1 MAKTLSESAAEILKA
16 SMNAGKEQMNV
27 LPDEVNDLGGATHD
41 NPGGTVNEP
50 PTAEAPKPGQSN
62 TESPEKKIGSVK
74 SQGLAKP
81 AAMDAT
87 LNPNLGEEVGQM
99 YNVKDPNG
107 RIVGVHSSTRGF
119 IPSRPELGLKP
130 GKTIPNG
137 HTIDTS
143 SPVTPV
149 KSRPAPR
156 RPAGDEYRS
165 SRVREEVEQI
175 DEKTHLEYTGKV
187 NDNDYRLLVPHNKEL
202 GDYSDVQ
209 LHRKLSREN
218 PHLSH
223 HEVTAIV
230 HSYGNHE
237 TDVDVEHKGEKYTHH
252 VVNDQEPNYI
262 REEVD
267 DLSEEDILEAKKEMM
282 KEMVRKHK
290 GTMKEDVD
298 ALFNGESLSEDFRV
312 KATLIFESAVTS
324 RVESILEGVLA
335 DNDELLSEA
344 VSEIKTEMSEQ
355 VDAYL
360 NYVVEEWMTENA
372 IAIESGLRAELTED
386 FINGLKNLFV
396 EHYVEIPDEK
406 LDVAEE
412 LAARVVEL
420 EEAAEA
426 AAAETAALSEE
437 LNAVKKDEAIRK
449 VCEGLT
455 EVQIGKMKS
464 LAESVEFTTEGD
476 FDHKLAVIRE
486 NYFPSKV
493 QVKSEVKAIQ
503 EAAAD
508 EAPEVVQASGIMAHY
523 VNSLTKTAPKA

>member
-27 LPDEVNDLGGATHD
+27 LPDEVNDLGGATND

-87 LNPNLGEEVGQM
+87 LNPSLGEET
-99 YNVKDPNG
+99 D
-107 RIVGVHSSTRGF
+107 S
-119 IPSRPELGLKP
+119 E
-130 GKTIPNG
+130 
-137 HTIDTS
+137 D
-143 SPVTPV
+143 
-149 KSRPAPR
+149 
-156 RPAGDEYRS
+156 
-165 SRVREEVEQI
+165 EEVFAEEEEI
-175 DEKTHLEYTGKV
+175 EDE
-187 NDNDYRLLVPHNKEL
+187 
-202 GDYSDVQ
+202 
-209 LHRKLSREN
+209 
-218 PHLSH
+218 
-223 HEVTAIV
+223 
-230 HSYGNHE
+230 
-237 TDVDVEHKGEKYTHH
+237 
-252 VVNDQEPNYI
+252 
-262 REEVD
+262 
-267 DLSEEDILEAKKEMM
+267 LSEEDLAEAKKDWM
-282 KEMVRKHK
+282 KKKIAEHK
-290 GTMKEDVD
+290 GSMMEDVD

-312 KATLIFESAVTS
+312 KATLIFESAVQS

-335 DNDELLSEA
+335 DNDKLLSEA
-344 VSEIKTEMSEQ
+344 VSEIKTEMAEQ
-355 VDAYL
+355 VDSYL
-360 NYVVEEWMTENA
+360 NYVVEEWMTENK
-372 IAIESGLRAELTED
+372 IAIESGLRAELSED
-386 FINGLKNLFV
+386 FINGLKNLFA
-396 EHYVEIPDEK
+396 EHYVEIPEEK

-476 FDHKLAVIRE
+476 FDNKLAVIRE

-508 EAPEVVQASGIMAHY
+508 EVPEVVQATGIMAHY

>member
-16 SMNAGKEQMNV
+16 SMNAGKEPLAAPLDN
-27 LPDEVNDLGGATHD
+27 VNDLGGATND

-50 PTAEAPKPGQSN
+50 PTVEAPKPGQSN

-87 LNPNLGEEVGQM
+87 LNPSLG
-99 YNVKDPNG
+99 
-107 RIVGVHSSTRGF
+107 
-119 IPSRPELGLKP
+119 
-130 GKTIPNG
+130 
-137 HTIDTS
+137 
-143 SPVTPV
+143 
-149 KSRPAPR
+149 
-156 RPAGDEYRS
+156 
-165 SRVREEVEQI
+165 EEVEQI
-175 DEKTHLEYTGKV
+175 DENHEDTYMKHMGAHLDAAEAGDWDKAEMHAQKAETAAAKHFKKTGKRIKDIGYTGNSK
-187 NDNDYRLLVPHNKEL
+187 Y
-202 GDYSDVQ
+202 
-209 LHRKLSREN
+209 
-218 PHLSH
+218 
-223 HEVTAIV
+223 IV
-230 HSYGNHE
+230 S
-237 TDVDVEHKGEKYTHH
+237 
-252 VVNDQEPNYI
+252 
-262 REEVD
+262 EEVS
-267 DLSEEDILEAKKEMM
+267 DLSEEDLAEAKKDWM
-282 KEMVRKHK
+282 KKKIADHK
-290 GTMKEDVD
+290 GSMKEDVD

-344 VSEIKTEMSEQ
+344 VSEIKTQMSEQ

-360 NYVVEEWMTENA
+360 NYVVEEWMKENA

-508 EAPEVVQASGIMAHY
+508 EAPEEVVQASGIMAHY
-523 VNSLTKTAPKA
+523 VKSLTKTAPKA

>member
-27 LPDEVNDLGGATHD
+27 LPDEVNDLGGATND

-87 LNPNLGEEVGQM
+87 LNPSLGEEVGQM

-107 RIVGVHSSTRGF
+107 RIVGVHSSTGGF
-119 IPSRPELGLKP
+119 KPSRPELGLKP
-130 GKTIPNG
+130 GKTIPDG
-137 HTIDTS
+137 HTIDKS
-143 SPVTPV
+143 SPVRSSPV
-149 KSRPAPR
+149 KSQNPSL
-156 RPAGDEYRS
+156 GEETDSEDEYVIS
-165 SRVREEVEQI
+165 EDEESEEVE
-175 DEKTHLEYTGKV
+175 
-187 NDNDYRLLVPHNKEL
+187 
-202 GDYSDVQ
+202 S
-209 LHRKLSREN
+209 
-218 PHLSH
+218 
-223 HEVTAIV
+223 
-230 HSYGNHE
+230 
-237 TDVDVEHKGEKYTHH
+237 
-252 VVNDQEPNYI
+252 
-262 REEVD
+262 D
-267 DLSEEDILEAKKEMM
+267 DLSEEDLAEAKKEMM

-344 VSEIKTEMSEQ
+344 VSEIKTQMSEQ

>member
-87 LNPNLGEEVGQM
+87 LNPSLGEEVAPM
-99 YNVKDPNG
+99 YNVKDPDG

-130 GKTIPNG
+130 GKTIPDG
-137 HTIDTS
+137 HTIDKS
-143 SPVTPV
+143 SPVRSSPV
-149 KSRPAPR
+149 
-156 RPAGDEYRS
+156 RS
-165 SRVREEVEQI
+165 SRVREEVEQV
-175 DEKTHLEYTGKV
+175 DEAKIALPAGVRVEEEETPDDDYASKQHTVYHRNRPIGSISDTPGEGHIAVHHDPEGDDKITVHPTHASALKAILTT
-187 NDNDYRLLVPHNKEL
+187 H
-202 GDYSDVQ
+202 
-209 LHRKLSREN
+209 KLTTK
-218 PHLSH
+218 PTKL
-223 HEVTAIV
+223 T
-230 HSYGNHE
+230 
-237 TDVDVEHKGEKYTHH
+237 T
-252 VVNDQEPNYI
+252 
-262 REEVD
+262 EEVD

-508 EAPEVVQASGIMAHY
+508 EAPEEVVQASGIMAHY

>member
-27 LPDEVNDLGGATHD
+27 LPDEVNDLGGSTND

-87 LNPNLGEEVGQM
+87 LNPSLGEET
-99 YNVKDPNG
+99 D
-107 RIVGVHSSTRGF
+107 S
-119 IPSRPELGLKP
+119 E
-130 GKTIPNG
+130 
-137 HTIDTS
+137 D
-143 SPVTPV
+143 
-149 KSRPAPR
+149 
-156 RPAGDEYRS
+156 
-165 SRVREEVEQI
+165 EEVISEEEEI
-175 DEKTHLEYTGKV
+175 EDE
-187 NDNDYRLLVPHNKEL
+187 
-202 GDYSDVQ
+202 
-209 LHRKLSREN
+209 
-218 PHLSH
+218 
-223 HEVTAIV
+223 
-230 HSYGNHE
+230 
-237 TDVDVEHKGEKYTHH
+237 
-252 VVNDQEPNYI
+252 
-262 REEVD
+262 
-267 DLSEEDILEAKKEMM
+267 LSEEDLAEAKKDWM
-282 KEMVRKHK
+282 KKKIAEHK
-290 GTMKEDVD
+290 GSMMEDVD

-344 VSEIKTEMSEQ
+344 VSEIKTQMSEQ

-372 IAIESGLRAELTED
+372 VAIESGLRAELTED

-464 LAESVEFTTEGD
+464 LAESVEFTAEGD

-493 QVKSEVKAIQ
+493 QVKSEVKVIQ
-503 EAAAD
+503 ETAVN
-508 EAPEVVQASGIMAHY
+508 EEPEVVQATGLMKHY
-523 VNSLTKTAPKA
+523 VQSLTKTAPKA

>member
-16 SMNAGKEQMNV
+16 SMNAGKEP
-27 LPDEVNDLGGATHD
+27 LATPLDKVNDLGGATND
-41 NPGGTVNEP
+41 NPGGVVNEP

-87 LNPNLGEEVGQM
+87 LNPSLGEET
-99 YNVKDPNG
+99 D
-107 RIVGVHSSTRGF
+107 S
-119 IPSRPELGLKP
+119 E
-130 GKTIPNG
+130 
-137 HTIDTS
+137 D
-143 SPVTPV
+143 
-149 KSRPAPR
+149 
-156 RPAGDEYRS
+156 
-165 SRVREEVEQI
+165 EEVFSEEEEEEEI
-175 DEKTHLEYTGKV
+175 EDE
-187 NDNDYRLLVPHNKEL
+187 
-202 GDYSDVQ
+202 
-209 LHRKLSREN
+209 
-218 PHLSH
+218 
-223 HEVTAIV
+223 
-230 HSYGNHE
+230 
-237 TDVDVEHKGEKYTHH
+237 
-252 VVNDQEPNYI
+252 
-262 REEVD
+262 
-267 DLSEEDILEAKKEMM
+267 LSEEDLAEAKKDWM
-282 KEMVRKHK
+282 KKKIAEHK
-290 GTMKEDVD
+290 GSMMEDVD

-344 VSEIKTEMSEQ
+344 VSEIKTQMAEQ

-360 NYVVEEWMTENA
+360 NYVVEEWMTDNA
-372 IAIESGLRAELTED
+372 VAIESGLRAELTED

-426 AAAETAALSEE
+426 AAAETAALSEA
-437 LNAVKKDEAIRK
+437 LDAVKKDEAIRK

-476 FDHKLAVIRE
+476 FDNKLAVIRE

-503 EAAAD
+503 EAAAE
-508 EAPEVVQASGIMAHY
+508 EAPEVVQATGIMAHY

>member
-27 LPDEVNDLGGATHD
+27 LPDGVNDLGGATND

-87 LNPNLGEEVGQM
+87 LNPSLGEEVEQVDEAKIALPAG
-99 YNVKDPNG
+99 VKVRKENMPNYAEDSEEHT
-107 RIVGVHSSTRGF
+107 VYLKN
-119 IPSRPELGLKP
+119 RPIGSISNTP
-130 GKTIPNG
+130 GEG
-137 HTIDTS
+137 HTA
-143 SPVTPV
+143 VHQ
-149 KSRPAPR
+149 PR
-156 RPAGDEYRS
+156 DPDGDEKITFHRTHDS
-165 SRVREEVEQI
+165 ALKAI
-175 DEKTHLEYTGKV
+175 LKTH
-187 NDNDYRLLVPHNKEL
+187 
-202 GDYSDVQ
+202 
-209 LHRKLSREN
+209 KL
-218 PHLSH
+218 
-223 HEVTAIV
+223 T
-230 HSYGNHE
+230 
-237 TDVDVEHKGEKYTHH
+237 
-252 VVNDQEPNYI
+252 
-262 REEVD
+262 EEVD
-267 DLSEEDILEAKKEMM
+267 DLSEEDILEAKKDWM
-282 KEMVRKHK
+282 KKKVAEHK

-344 VSEIKTEMSEQ
+344 VSEIKTQMSEQ

>member
-27 LPDEVNDLGGATHD
+27 LPDEVNDLGGATND

-87 LNPNLGEEVGQM
+87 LNPSLGEET
-99 YNVKDPNG
+99 D
-107 RIVGVHSSTRGF
+107 S
-119 IPSRPELGLKP
+119 E
-130 GKTIPNG
+130 
-137 HTIDTS
+137 D
-143 SPVTPV
+143 
-149 KSRPAPR
+149 
-156 RPAGDEYRS
+156 
-165 SRVREEVEQI
+165 EEVFAEEEEI
-175 DEKTHLEYTGKV
+175 EDE
-187 NDNDYRLLVPHNKEL
+187 
-202 GDYSDVQ
+202 
-209 LHRKLSREN
+209 
-218 PHLSH
+218 
-223 HEVTAIV
+223 
-230 HSYGNHE
+230 
-237 TDVDVEHKGEKYTHH
+237 
-252 VVNDQEPNYI
+252 
-262 REEVD
+262 
-267 DLSEEDILEAKKEMM
+267 LSEEDLAEAKKDWM
-282 KEMVRKHK
+282 KKKIAEHK
-290 GTMKEDVD
+290 GSMMEDVD

-344 VSEIKTEMSEQ
+344 VSEIKTEMAEQ
-355 VDAYL
+355 VDSYL
-360 NYVVEEWMTENA
+360 NYVVEEWMTENK
-372 IAIESGLRAELTED
+372 IAIESGLRAELSED
-386 FINGLKNLFV
+386 FINGLKNLFA
-396 EHYVEIPDEK
+396 EHYVEIPEEK

-420 EEAAEA
+420 EEAF
-426 AAAETAALSEE
+426 ETAQAEFNTLSEE

-508 EAPEVVQASGIMAHY
+508 EAPEEVVQASGIMAHY
-523 VNSLTKTAPKA
+523 VKSLTKTAPKA

>member
-16 SMNAGKEQMNV
+16 SMNAVGKEQMNV
-27 LPDEVNDLGGATHD
+27 LPDGVNDLGGATND

-50 PTAEAPKPGQSN
+50 PTTEAPKPGQSN

-87 LNPNLGEEVGQM
+87 LNPSLGEEV
-99 YNVKDPNG
+99 
-107 RIVGVHSSTRGF
+107 
-119 IPSRPELGLKP
+119 
-130 GKTIPNG
+130 
-137 HTIDTS
+137 
-143 SPVTPV
+143 
-149 KSRPAPR
+149 
-156 RPAGDEYRS
+156 
-165 SRVREEVEQI
+165 EEV
-175 DEKTHLEYTGKV
+175 DEAKIALPPGVKVRKENMPNDPDASEEHTVYHKNRPIGSISNNPGEGHIAVHHDPEGDDKVTVHRTHDSALKAILK
-187 NDNDYRLLVPHNKEL
+187 NH
-202 GDYSDVQ
+202 
-209 LHRKLSREN
+209 KL
-218 PHLSH
+218 
-223 HEVTAIV
+223 T
-230 HSYGNHE
+230 
-237 TDVDVEHKGEKYTHH
+237 
-252 VVNDQEPNYI
+252 
-262 REEVD
+262 EEVD
-267 DLSEEDILEAKKEMM
+267 DLSEEDILEAKKDWM
-282 KEMVRKHK
+282 KKKVAEHK

-335 DNDELLSEA
+335 DNDEVLSEA
-344 VSEIKTEMSEQ
+344 VSEIKTEMAEQ

-508 EAPEVVQASGIMAHY
+508 EAPEVVQATGIMAHY

>member
-27 LPDEVNDLGGATHD
+27 LPDGVNDLGGATND

-87 LNPNLGEEVGQM
+87 LNPSLGEET
-99 YNVKDPNG
+99 D
-107 RIVGVHSSTRGF
+107 S
-119 IPSRPELGLKP
+119 E
-130 GKTIPNG
+130 
-137 HTIDTS
+137 D
-143 SPVTPV
+143 
-149 KSRPAPR
+149 
-156 RPAGDEYRS
+156 
-165 SRVREEVEQI
+165 EEVISEEEEI
-175 DEKTHLEYTGKV
+175 EDE
-187 NDNDYRLLVPHNKEL
+187 
-202 GDYSDVQ
+202 
-209 LHRKLSREN
+209 
-218 PHLSH
+218 
-223 HEVTAIV
+223 
-230 HSYGNHE
+230 
-237 TDVDVEHKGEKYTHH
+237 
-252 VVNDQEPNYI
+252 
-262 REEVD
+262 
-267 DLSEEDILEAKKEMM
+267 LSEEDLAEAKKDWM
-282 KEMVRKHK
+282 KNKIADHK
-290 GTMKEDVD
+290 GSMKEDVD

-344 VSEIKTEMSEQ
+344 VSEIKTQMSEQ

-372 IAIESGLRAELTED
+372 VAIESGLRAELTED

>member
-16 SMNAGKEQMNV
+16 SMNAGKEPLAAPLDN
-27 LPDEVNDLGGATHD
+27 VNDLGGATND

-87 LNPNLGEEVGQM
+87 LNPSLGEEVGQ
-99 YNVKDPNG
+99 
-107 RIVGVHSSTRGF
+107 
-119 IPSRPELGLKP
+119 
-130 GKTIPNG
+130 
-137 HTIDTS
+137 IDENHEDTYM
-143 SPVTPV
+143 
-149 KSRPAPR
+149 KHMGAHLDAAE
-156 RPAGDEYRS
+156 AGDW
-165 SRVREEVEQI
+165 
-175 DEKTHLEYTGKV
+175 DEAEMHAQKAETAAAKHFKKTGKKIKDIGYTGDSK
-187 NDNDYRLLVPHNKEL
+187 Y
-202 GDYSDVQ
+202 
-209 LHRKLSREN
+209 
-218 PHLSH
+218 
-223 HEVTAIV
+223 IV
-230 HSYGNHE
+230 A
-237 TDVDVEHKGEKYTHH
+237 
-252 VVNDQEPNYI
+252 
-262 REEVD
+262 EEVD

-344 VSEIKTEMSEQ
+344 VSEIKTQMSEQ

-372 IAIESGLRAELTED
+372 VAIESGLRAELTED

>member
-16 SMNAGKEQMNV
+16 SMNAGKEPLAAPLDN
-27 LPDEVNDLGGATHD
+27 VNDLGGATND

-50 PTAEAPKPGQSN
+50 PTTEAPKPGQSN

-87 LNPNLGEEVGQM
+87 LNPSLGEET
-99 YNVKDPNG
+99 D
-107 RIVGVHSSTRGF
+107 S
-119 IPSRPELGLKP
+119 
-130 GKTIPNG
+130 
-137 HTIDTS
+137 D
-143 SPVTPV
+143 
-149 KSRPAPR
+149 
-156 RPAGDEYRS
+156 D
-165 SRVREEVEQI
+165 EEVI
-175 DEKTHLEYTGKV
+175 
-187 NDNDYRLLVPHNKEL
+187 
-202 GDYSDVQ
+202 S
-209 LHRKLSREN
+209 
-218 PHLSH
+218 
-223 HEVTAIV
+223 
-230 HSYGNHE
+230 
-237 TDVDVEHKGEKYTHH
+237 
-252 VVNDQEPNYI
+252 
-262 REEVD
+262 EEEEIEEE
-267 DLSEEDILEAKKEMM
+267 LSEEDLAEAKKDWM
-282 KEMVRKHK
+282 KKKIADHK
-290 GTMKEDVD
+290 GSMKEDVD

-344 VSEIKTEMSEQ
+344 VSEIKTQMSEQ

-372 IAIESGLRAELTED
+372 VAIESGLRAELTED

-426 AAAETAALSEE
+426 AAAKTAALSEE

-508 EAPEVVQASGIMAHY
+508 EAPEVVQATGIMAHY